1 MAGSEGKVCKLCRY
15 AQGMCQIGF
24 RQSHERTDPQ
34 CRLHGVTGRA
44 SGAKSAPKP
53 PGQPSPGGRHACRDL
68 YYDAP
73 LRESPLSN
81 MGGLHLQYDPE
92 PSIDQWINS
101 QVLFDSRKGKYLKPT
116 GEVVSTTRPKKGPMN
131 TSGADILL
139 VAVAD
144 KLTRITDKCLPLV
157 ANESRVFIM
166 RFPEKVSKL
175 LKRARMIRRRIK
187 ATKQGDTKVAVQP
200 PKGERERGM

>member
-1 MAGSEGKVCKLCRY
+1 MQVAWGDRTSIGGK
-15 AQGMCQIGF
+15 I
-24 RQSHERTDPQ
+24 SPE
-34 CRLHGVTGRA
+34 
-44 SGAKSAPKP
+44 P